1 MSGHSQALGS
11 LKAIG
16 YRLTPQRVMVLNAIG
31 ERKGHICAEEIYD
44 KVCEVYPYI
53 DLATVYR
60 TLQLLK
66 KLHLVTEIDV
76 GSGSAQFELT
86 KKDRH
91 HHMVCSQ
98 CGNAFDLSHRY
109 LETFRQALVE
119 EFGFEPDVEHF
130 AISGLCKTCA
140 QKGKTRKD

>member
-1 MSGHSQALGS
+1 MSHHLKVFSS

-31 ERKGHICAEEIYD
+31 EGKGHVCAEEIFNE
-44 KVCEVYPYI
+44 VREVYPYV
-53 DLATVYR
+53 DLATIYR

-66 KLHLVTEIDV
+66 RLHLVTEIDV
-76 GSGSAQFELT
+76 GFGSAHFELT
-86 KKDRH
+86 KKNQHR
-91 HHMVCSQ
+91 HMVCSQ
-98 CGNAFDLSHRY
+98 CGNAFDLNPRY
-109 LETFRQALVE
+109 LEAFRQTLID

-140 QKGKTRKD
+140 QKGKAEK